1 LSAYE
6 GMFDRN
12 LLDDIE
18 EETGGFFFDLLKALL
33 KPAYRYSADLLFKS
47 ISSRRGGLLSIAVE
61 IACTRSTSQMKV
73 IRDAYQSAYHTQLE
87 KDVVAKVDGI
97 FGKMLQ
103 LLLCEARDERRH
115 KVDMKLVDEHVDL
128 ILAREIKLKAP
139 NGIEELSRD
148 LSLFRQIFIGT
159 SWKHIAAIADR
170 IDMRLGGGKDLE
182 RTIRMNKTM
191 HLDIRHMLEDI
202 RSFADLF

>member
-1 LSAYE
+1 
-6 GMFDRN
+6 
-12 LLDDIE
+12 
-18 EETGGFFFDLLKALL
+18 
-33 KPAYRYSADLLFKS
+33 
-47 ISSRRGGLLSIAVE
+47 
-61 IACTRSTSQMKV
+61 MKV
-73 IRDAYQSAYHTQLE
+73 IRDAYQSTYHTQLE

-128 ILAREIKLKAP
+128 ILAAP

-202 RSFADLF
+202 LKFSRNTQLVFAEKLHDAVSGGRPDHNTLTRVIVSRSEVSLINTFVLSFI